1 MRAIKTIG
9 INSNQPVGRGFNFP
23 YDLAVLE
30 DGNDNPNIYLIN
42 RSASAS
48 STGTRIQYFTFD
60 EKWLGE
66 FGNSDSG
73 GDMGF
78 VRPVC
83 VAFDEFHNLYVT
95 DEATDEIKVFTKD
108 GQFCRK
114 IGLHNI
120 GLDDLGENLR
130 FGPSGIYID
139 AEGNITVASR
149 HRNQVVKI
157 TGQGFLLDSFGSA
170 GAEPGQFNMPWGV
183 TIDAQ
188 ECVYV
193 ADWRNDRIQKFDQNG
208 DYIGS
213 FGKPGN
219 EAGKLSRP
227 SSVAVDDGGFIAV
240 ADWGNERVQI
250 FGQDGS
256 VQEILYGDATLSQ
269 WSKEWLDVN
278 LDEKEARD
286 SSDLKNL
293 ELPNHLKNNYHTA
306 SQTEH
311 RFWGPV
317 SVKYDSIGRL
327 YVTEHSRHR
336 VQVFGL

>member
-48 STGTRIQYFTFD
+48 STGTRIQYFTF
-60 EKWLGE
+60 EEEWLGE
-66 FGNSDSG
+66 FGNSDGG

-83 VAFDEFHNLYVT
+83 AAFDESHNFYVT
-95 DEATDEIKVFTKD
+95 DEATDEIKVFTKT

-114 IGLHNI
+114 IRLRNI

-130 FGPSGIYID
+130 FGPSGIDID
-139 AEGNITVASR
+139 TEGNIIVASR

-157 TGQGFLLDSFGSA
+157 TEQGFLLNSFGSA

-188 ECVYV
+188 EC
-193 ADWRNDRIQKFDQNG
+193 
-208 DYIGS
+208 
-213 FGKPGN
+213 
-219 EAGKLSRP
+219 L
-227 SSVAVDDGGFIAV
+227 
-240 ADWGNERVQI
+240 
-250 FGQDGS
+250 
-256 VQEILYGDATLSQ
+256 
-269 WSKEWLDVN
+269 
-278 LDEKEARD
+278 
-286 SSDLKNL
+286 
-293 ELPNHLKNNYHTA
+293 
-306 SQTEH
+306 
-311 RFWGPV
+311 
-317 SVKYDSIGRL
+317 
-327 YVTEHSRHR
+327 
-336 VQVFGL
+336 